1 MAVANFSD
9 KTDLPLRVGREKH
22 KSQMNIAIMRVFEIL
37 LTFGHSWPGLNT
49 PVCMHGVFVFERTA
63 TAACVMRAC
72 VRA

>member
-1 MAVANFSD
+1 
-9 KTDLPLRVGREKH
+9 
-22 KSQMNIAIMRVFEIL
+22 MNIAIMRVFEIL